1 MSDFLMIE
9 NGDGGELDISAD
21 GDIILNNTLYNA
33 VYLSIFGGKA
43 FYDVFDTED
52 TETDNDDIEAEL
64 KRPVTVPNLN
74 NLASLAV
81 SKLNWMIN
89 AGIVKNVD
97 ASANARIDKITELI
111 ITITRPDDVTEKYG
125 INWDR
130 EQSELKR
137 FGEIYGRV

>member
-1 MSDFLMIE
+1 MDFLMIE
-9 NGDGGELDISAD
+9 NGDGGELDISTD

-43 FYDVFDTED
+43 FYDVFDAED

-137 FGEIYGRV
+137 FGEIYGRL

>member
-1 MSDFLMIE
+1 MIE

-43 FYDVFDTED
+43 FYDVFDAED

-125 INWDR
+125 IIWDR
-130 EQSELKR
+130 EQAELKR
-137 FGEIYGRV
+137 FGEIYGRL

>member
-43 FYDVFDTED
+43 FYDVFDAED
-52 TETDNDDIEAEL
+52 TETDSDDIEAEL

-125 INWDR
+125 IIWDR
-130 EQSELKR
+130 EQAELKR
-137 FGEIYGRV
+137 FGEIYGRL

>member
-1 MSDFLMIE
+1 MIE

-43 FYDVFDTED
+43 FYDVFDAED

-137 FGEIYGRV
+137 FGEIYGRL

>member
-1 MSDFLMIE
+1 MDFLMIE

-43 FYDVFDTED
+43 FYDVFDAED

-137 FGEIYGRV
+137 FGEIYGRL

>member
-43 FYDVFDTED
+43 FYDVFDAED

-89 AGIVKNVD
+89 TGIVKNVD
-97 ASANARIDKITELI
+97 ASANARIDKITEII

-125 INWDR
+125 IIWDR

-137 FGEIYGRV
+137 FGEIYGRL

>member
-1 MSDFLMIE
+1 MIE
-9 NGDGGELDISAD
+9 NGDGGELDISTD

-43 FYDVFDTED
+43 FYDVFDAED

-137 FGEIYGRV
+137 FGEIYGRL

>member
-137 FGEIYGRV
+137 FGEIYGRL

>member
-1 MSDFLMIE
+1 MIE

-43 FYDVFDTED
+43 FYDVFDAED

-125 INWDR
+125 IIWDR
-130 EQSELKR
+130 ESSELKR
-137 FGEIYGRV
+137 FGEIYGRL

>member
-1 MSDFLMIE
+1 
-9 NGDGGELDISAD
+9 
-21 GDIILNNTLYNA
+21 
-33 VYLSIFGGKA
+33 
-43 FYDVFDTED
+43 
-52 TETDNDDIEAEL
+52 
-64 KRPVTVPNLN
+64 
-74 NLASLAV
+74 
-81 SKLNWMIN
+81 MIN

-137 FGEIYGRV
+137 FGEIYGRL

>member
-43 FYDVFDTED
+43 FYDVFDAED

-89 AGIVKNVD
+89 TGIVKNVD
-97 ASANARIDKITELI
+97 ASANARIDKITEII
-111 ITITRPDDVTEKYG
+111 ITITRPDDVTEKYC
-125 INWDR
+125 IIWDR

-137 FGEIYGRV
+137 FGEIYGRL